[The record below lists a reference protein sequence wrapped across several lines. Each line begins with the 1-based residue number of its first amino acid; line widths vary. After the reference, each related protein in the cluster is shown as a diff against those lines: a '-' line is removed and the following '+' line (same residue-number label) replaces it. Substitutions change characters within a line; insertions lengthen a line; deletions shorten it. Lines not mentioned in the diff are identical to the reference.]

1 MSDDLSSAA
10 RLIAVLDHLGL
21 GRVHIATQIPGDI
34 AELAALHPDHLAGI
48 VLCAPFYLDPAPFIL
63 LADRLL
69 MVSGEHGPGFD
80 VTVRAAARL
89 PGAERHV
96 LDGYEAQ
103 TWSDVAAD
111 RTVELTEQMTGFLAR
126 FAADAPRS
134 PAIVGSHA
142 GISYR
147 IEGSGPALLLL
158 PLFHEPSQWA
168 PAVPLLARHFTVV
181 SLGGRHLGGIAAL
194 EDRAQKPTYRAMF
207 RTLIDTIAP
216 QQGEAILDV
225 GCGAGS
231 LDRLLAQR
239 LGHANPITARR
250 GWPMR
255 SAFCRAAPR
264 PCHCLTPRLAHSF
277 PSPCSRSAMPIARL
291 PRW

>member
-1 MSDDLSSAA
+1 
-10 RLIAVLDHLGL
+10 
-21 GRVHIATQIPGDI
+21 
-34 AELAALHPDHLAGI
+34 
-48 VLCAPFYLDPAPFIL
+48 
-63 LADRLL
+63 
-69 MVSGEHGPGFD
+69 
-80 VTVRAAARL
+80 
-89 PGAERHV
+89 
-96 LDGYEAQ
+96 
-103 TWSDVAAD
+103 
-111 RTVELTEQMTGFLAR
+111 MTGFLAR
-126 FAADAPRS
+126 FVADAPRS

-142 GISYR
+142 EISYH

-158 PLFHEPSQWA
+158 PLFHAPSQWT
-168 PAVPLLARHFTVV
+168 PAIPLLARHFTVV
-181 SLGGRHLGGIAAL
+181 SVGGRHLSSIALL
-194 EDRAQKPTYRAMF
+194 EDRARVPTYQAMF
-207 RTLIDTIAP
+207 RNLIDTIAP

-264 PCHCLTPRLAHSF
+264 PCHCLTPRLAQSF